1 MNTEGTGPTA
11 MNQARCEVDDG
22 TAFWDKWG
30 WLVAGV
36 WIIFLIFPIMDLLF
50 EEYPLSTRIIGLILV
65 VVFAAVYIRAYAEF
79 SRVVGEGGTR
89 HPRAHIYFVILWV
102 IVLAG
107 LPVIGLTVMGMFP
120 FLTSYSAFLL
130 TKRYTIASYTVV
142 AVLCFALPI
151 IYGDFVDLLFLIGLN
166 LVLMVVY
173 AITVAAITRSVA
185 SEQIRA
191 DYLVVAEQE
200 RMARDVHDG
209 IGHSLTAL
217 NLKAQLAL
225 RLMDAGSYQEARG
238 ELEQLSELAVA
249 ALDSVRTTV
258 HGLNRQNLEAELREL
273 HQACTDNGLEFTVLG
288 TVEDIPVAWRSH
300 IAWILRE
307 AVTNVLRHA
316 HAGSVAVRLATAGVS
331 VDDDGDGIQGGESGH
346 GIRGMQERARLFG
359 ASCTVG
365 SSRLGGTSV
374 QVAFGAGNGDT

>member
-50 EEYPLSTRIIGLILV
+50 EDYSLSTRIIGLVLV

>member
-1 MNTEGTGPTA
+1 

-50 EEYPLSTRIIGLILV
+50 EEYSLSTRIIGLILV

-89 HPRAHIYFVILWV
+89 HPRAHIYFAILWV

-130 TKRYTIASYTVV
+130 TKRYTIASYTAV

-151 IYGDFVDLLFLIGLN
+151 IYGEFVDLLFLIGLN

-258 HGLNRQNLEAELREL
+258 HGLNRQNLEAELQEL

-316 HAGSVAVRLATAGVS
+316 HAGSVVVRLGAAGVS